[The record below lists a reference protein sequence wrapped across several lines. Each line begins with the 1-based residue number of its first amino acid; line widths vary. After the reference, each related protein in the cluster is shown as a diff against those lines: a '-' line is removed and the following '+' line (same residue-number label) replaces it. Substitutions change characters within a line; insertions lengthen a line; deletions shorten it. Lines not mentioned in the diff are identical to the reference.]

1 MTNQRMPDTR
11 RALPAFQPAIQ
22 SEGMRTD
29 FEICTRLLR
38 EDRVPKHALGTI
50 HTLPPPRHYGLF
62 NRAVYCQKKALYA
75 SPNTLGPEQRL
86 QTKKLPVTRFL
97 EKEN

>member
-1 MTNQRMPDTR
+1 MTNQRMPVTR

-29 FEICTRLLR
+29 FEICTRPLR

-50 HTLPPPRHYGLF
+50 HTLPPPRIYE
-62 NRAVYCQKKALYA
+62 CKKEPFIVKKRHL
-75 SPNTLGPEQRL
+75 SPNTGGPEKRL
-86 QTKKLPVTRFL
+86 QTKQLPVGRFL